1 MKALLGLFEVSQV
14 HQGGRGIGEDAV
26 CPTVDQER
34 KAELRQC
41 KMHEKGG
48 IMQYLFLLSKFGKF
62 GTTLTFKPTTARQKN
77 CLALSWP
84 VVGRRLSPPHERA
97 SFNAHFSLHS
107 LTRKKRPV
115 KKEA

>member
-41 KMHEKGG
+41 KIHEKGG
-48 IMQYLFLLSKFGKF
+48 IMQDLFFAVEIRQIRHNADFQAYNSKTKKLLSIV
-62 GTTLTFKPTTARQKN
+62 LAR
-77 CLALSWP
+77 
-84 VVGRRLSPPHERA
+84 RRSPPQSPART
-97 SFNAHFSLHS
+97 SFIQRPFQSSLAHK
-107 LTRKKRPV
+107 KKRPV